1 MLSTLI
7 AEQSMKTVFS
17 TGVIVTS
24 NFLNSINS
32 QQLRFIHPINTPL
45 NSMNDGEYW
54 QLSLSDF
61 DTSSLDQRYVTLA
74 TAQNISGSK
83 NFSVPVSCTQLPTDG
98 FHLVRLLDL
107 NASIASLSGNYVSL
121 TGDQTVAGVKTFS
134 DGLKTPIVPTGSEDV
149 VNLAATSDFVTKSTA
164 QTITGN
170 KTFTGGLKTSTTA
183 TASDD
188 VVNLA
193 STSDFVTKSTA
204 QTITGNKTFTGQVIV
219 REPQAGNEALN
230 LRDAANRFQNTA
242 RVVIR
247 ITTGSI
253 TQSVTHQFLDLFDTS
268 KYTIE
273 YNKAAI
279 TSGLVLQPHGNDGV
293 FSVENR
299 YGEVYDDPIVLAKF
313 DTSLVGGTGYTY
325 LSYNREIDYEI
336 GVSNASTDPANLRWL
351 ELDSD
356 DLIRRTIGG
365 NIRTTLASSNVSL
378 NSGGTPLRALS
389 WVQMLE
395 SPVNVFNPRS
405 GTFNITGA
413 KEIIFSF

>member
-1 MLSTLI
+1 
-7 AEQSMKTVFS
+7 MKTVFS

-24 NFLNSINS
+24 NFLNSLNS

-54 QLSLSDF
+54 QLSLSDV
-61 DTSSLDQRYVTLA
+61 DTSSLDQRYVTLS
-74 TAQNISGSK
+74 TAQNISGDK

-107 NASIASLSGNYVSL
+107 NAAISSLSGAYVSL

-134 DGLKTPIVPTGSEDV
+134 SGLRTPIVPTSSEDV
-149 VNLAATSDFVTKSTA
+149 VNLAATSDFVTKSTT
-164 QTITGN
+164 QTIAGL
-170 KTFTGGLKTSTTA
+170 KTFTGGLKTLNI
-183 TASDD
+183 ASASED

-193 STSDFVTKSTA
+193 ATSDFVTKSTT
-204 QTITGNKTFTGQVIV
+204 QTITSDKTFSGRVIV

-242 RVVIR
+242 RVIIRVIAN
-247 ITTGSI
+247 TI

-268 KYTIE
+268 KYLIN

-293 FSVENR
+293 FSIENK
-299 YGEVYDDPIVLAKF
+299 YGEAYDDPIILAKF
-313 DTSLVGGTGYTY
+313 DSSLVGGSGYVY
-325 LSYNREIDYEI
+325 LSYNRELSYEI
-336 GVSNASTDPANLRWL
+336 GVSNASTDPANLRWD

-356 DLIRRTIGG
+356 DLIRRAIRGD
-365 NIRTTLASSNVSL
+365 IRTTLASSSANL
-378 NSGGTPLRALS
+378 NAGGGTPLRALS

-395 SPVNVFNPRS
+395 SPANVFNPRS

-413 KEIIFSF
+413 KEIVLSF